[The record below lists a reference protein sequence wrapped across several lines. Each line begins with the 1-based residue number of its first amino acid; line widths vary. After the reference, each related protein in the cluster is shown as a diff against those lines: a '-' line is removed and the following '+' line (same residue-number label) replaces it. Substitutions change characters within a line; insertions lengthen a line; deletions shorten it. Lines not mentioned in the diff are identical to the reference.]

1 MKREYGVQ
9 VLGKQSK
16 TNNLTGLG
24 LRAPD
29 CFMQSLPLLVKMNQN
44 LQVCHF
50 YFQEQE
56 AVKEGGNN
64 ETKIDVVTLEEDKVT
79 DSKETTSTEA
89 REITASLQIQGE
101 PEQENSAE
109 MGDKNVDNADRV
121 ALEVTE
127 KVDEVAIPVEDE
139 IKTEK
144 EGGEEGEDNP
154 EITKGRDGKPV
165 AVETIV
171 TNETETGKD
180 YLKYEELDDE
190 LPWAMYRSLD
200 TPPQR
205 PPIEEDEDWPASDN
219 DEDYGN
225 VLCKFQ

>member
-1 MKREYGVQ
+1 MKE
-9 VLGKQSK
+9 
-16 TNNLTGLG
+16 
-24 LRAPD
+24 
-29 CFMQSLPLLVKMNQN
+29 
-44 LQVCHF
+44 
-50 YFQEQE
+50 E
-56 AVKEGGNN
+56 GNN
-64 ETKIDVVTLEEDKVT
+64 ETKIDVLTLEEDKVT

-109 MGDKNVDNADRV
+109 MDDKNIDNADRV
-121 ALEVTE
+121 ALEVSK

-144 EGGEEGEDNP
+144 EGGEEDEDNP
-154 EITKGRDGKPV
+154 ESTKGRDGKPV
-165 AVETIV
+165 AVETTV

-225 VLCKFQ
+225 VFCKFQ